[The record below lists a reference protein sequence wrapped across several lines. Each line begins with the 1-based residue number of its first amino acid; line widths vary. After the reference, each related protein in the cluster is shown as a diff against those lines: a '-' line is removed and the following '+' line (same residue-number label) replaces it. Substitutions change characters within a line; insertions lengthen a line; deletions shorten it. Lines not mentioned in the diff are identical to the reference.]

1 MKNATLVIGNP
12 SGRKKTRVLGFLNS
26 RAHHRND
33 VGVARNGSV
42 DEGQGIMGMVGEGA
56 AAETEV
62 VVGTRDT
69 ASPRLR
75 QVRGIRE
82 DGETHIR
89 GAEDAR
95 AMPVDRGV

>member
-1 MKNATLVIGNP
+1 
-12 SGRKKTRVLGFLNS
+12 
-26 RAHHRND
+26 
-33 VGVARNGSV
+33 
-42 DEGQGIMGMVGEGA
+42 MVGEGA

-62 VVGTRDT
+62 VVRPRDT
-69 ASPRLR
+69 ASPRPR

-95 AMPVDRGV
+95 AMPVDRDETKKTFEPFKDAERSDGLLASKSTGGWQDAGINAPTIA